1 MQLAA
6 KIPRHNRAGY
16 LKAQLSGEARYYSFL
31 PTPLQSITLNRLDD
45 SFYFLMAQTRHQIG
59 VLDVLSSRIPNMD
72 LFISMYVRKEA
83 LLSSQIEGTQATLD
97 DILDPQVEQNRNLN
111 VTEVINYIKAVHY
124 ALERMGKLPLC
135 IRLLRETH
143 GILLAG
149 NRGGEKAPGEF
160 RRTQNWIGAGGST
173 INTAS
178 FVPPAPEDM
187 AAALDDLEEFI
198 NQGYDSMDPL
208 IKAALIHYQFET
220 IHPFLDGNGRMGRL
234 LITLYL
240 YEKKLLSKPALYI
253 SCFLKQ
259 NQAEYYNRLSEVRR
273 KGSYEQW
280 VRFFMQGINDTA
292 EDAIAAIEQM
302 AALRERNTGRIASLG
317 RSTKTAMK
325 LYTYIERNPII
336 EISKTADDLG
346 VSFNTAAKAVDH
358 LAALNILRPT
368 ADARRNRCFAYEDY
382 LAILRKDTE

>member
-1 MQLAA
+1 MQL
-6 KIPRHNRAGY
+6 AGY
-16 LKAQLSGEARYYSFL
+16 LKAQLSGEARYFSFL
-31 PTPLQSITLNRLDD
+31 PSPLQSITLNGLDD
-45 SFYFLMAQTRHQIG
+45 TFYFLMAQTRHQIG

-97 DILDPQVEQNRNLN
+97 DILDPQAERNRNLN
-111 VTEVINYIKAVHY
+111 VAEVINYIKAVHF
-124 ALERMGKLPLC
+124 ALDRLGKLPLC

-160 RRTQNWIGAGGST
+160 RRTQNWIGPGGST
-173 INTAS
+173 IKTAS
-178 FVPPAPEDM
+178 FVPPAPEDL
-187 AAALDDLEEFI
+187 APALDDLERFI
-198 NQGYDSMDPL
+198 NDDIPLTAEFAVDPL

-234 LITLYL
+234 LIILYL
-240 YEKKLLSKPALYI
+240 CEKKLLSKPALYL

-273 KGSYEQW
+273 RGSYEQW
-280 VRFFMQGINDTA
+280 IRFFIRGIKDTT
-292 EDAIAAIEQM
+292 EDAIGAIEQM
-302 AALRERNTGRIASLG
+302 TALREWNTGRIASLG
-317 RSTKTAMK
+317 RSAKTARK
-325 LYTYIERNPII
+325 LYAYIERNPII
-336 EISKTADDLG
+336 EIGKTAEDLG
-346 VSFNTAAKAVDH
+346 LSFNTAAKAVNH
-358 LAALNILRPT
+358 LTALNILRPT
-368 ADARRNRCFAYEDY
+368 ADAKRNRCFAYEDY